1 MLSDEKKNHRCIYGY
16 GYCQAPLELEGYAFK
31 LFCDEC
37 VVKELMQ
44 KRRDIWSTPVGF
56 S

>member
-1 MLSDEKKNHRCIYGY
+1 MLSAEKKNHRCIYGY
-16 GYCQAPLELEGYAFK
+16 GICLAPPELEGYSFK

-37 VVKELMQ
+37 VVKEIMQ
-44 KRRDIWSTPVGF
+44 KGRDKWSSPVGF